1 MPKEKQLLYLPT
13 YNYSFYKYNKNT
25 NHRKVK
31 YLKKKKK
38 DLKRATLIE
47 ACINGQCTVK
57 QVANAL
63 GLSERRVKQIK
74 KEVKENGVKSIQ
86 HGNRGRKP
94 KNTISNETKKKILEL
109 RSSYQYELSNFKHF
123 QEILKERENI
133 DISYSALYNILHNA
147 GIKSPK
153 KHRKS
158 KLHHRRKRK
167 ESEGM
172 MLQADGTPFDWFGN
186 GEKYSL
192 HGFVDDA
199 TGKITGLYMCKN
211 ECLLGYLE
219 VLRQTLENYGIPISL
234 YPDKYSVFFPPKK
247 VDDHVTIEE
256 QLNGREKGITQFGRI
271 VEELG
276 ITMFPANSPQA
287 KGRIERLWE
296 TLQSRLVTEFRINNI
311 TTMEQANTFLSNY
324 IDIYN
329 SKFAIEPLNK
339 NNVFLK
345 LPKKYNLDELLCVK
359 FERTIDNAGVFS
371 VNNSKFQ
378 ILDRSLPPKT
388 KITVYLSKKVG
399 MLAKINNKTYDVQP
413 LELIS
418 KGLIDTNS
426 LDYHQ
431 WLPDVVIELINE
443 FYLKDAKAS

>member
-1 MPKEKQLLYLPT
+1 MLKQ
-13 YNYSFYKYNKNT
+13 
-25 NHRKVK
+25 
-31 YLKKKKK
+31 K
-38 DLKRATLIE
+38 DLRRATLIE
-47 ACINGQCTVK
+47 ACIKGQCTVK
-57 QVANAL
+57 QVAIAL
-63 GLSERRVKQIK
+63 GISERRVKQIK

-94 KNTISNETKKKILEL
+94 KNTISDETRRKILEL
-109 RSSYQYELSNFKHF
+109 RGSYEYEISNFKHF
-123 QEILKERENI
+123 QELLKERENI
-133 DISYSALYNILHNA
+133 DISYSALYNILRKA

-167 ESEGM
+167 ECEGM
-172 MLQADGTPFDWFGN
+172 MLQADGTPYDWFGN
-186 GEKYSL
+186 EEKYSL

-247 VDDHVTIEE
+247 VNDHITIEE

-271 VEELG
+271 VEELN
-276 ITMFPANSPQA
+276 IEMFPASSPQA

-296 TLQSRLVTEFRINNI
+296 TLQSRLVTEFRINKIKNI
-311 TTMEQANTFLSNY
+311 DEANEFLKEY
-324 IDIYN
+324 ILKYN
-329 SKFAIEPLNK
+329 SKFSVEPISKTNM
-339 NNVFLK
+339 FLK
-345 LPKKYNLDELLCVK
+345 LPKRYDLDELLCVR

-371 VNNSKFQ
+371 INNSKFQ
-378 ILDRSLPPKT
+378 ILDKSLPPKT
-388 KITVYLSKKVG
+388 KVQIYISQKIGMRVKVKN
-399 MLAKINNKTYDVQP
+399 KIYDVEP

-418 KGLIDTNS
+418 KDKIDNNQ
-426 LDYHQ
+426 LDLHQ
-431 WLPDVVIELINE
+431 WLPYVVIDLINE
-443 FYLKDAKAS
+443 YYLKDAKAS

>member
-1 MPKEKQLLYLPT
+1 M
-13 YNYSFYKYNKNT
+13 YKYVKNRQT
-25 NHRKVK
+25 RKVE
-31 YLKKKKK
+31 YLM
-38 DLKRATLIE
+38 LKQEEIRRATLIE
-47 ACINGQCTVK
+47 ACIKGQCTVK

-74 KEVKENGVKSIQ
+74 KEVKENGVKSIA

-94 KNTISNETKKKILEL
+94 KNTISDETRNKILNL
-109 RSSYQYELSNFKHF
+109 RSSYQYEISNFKHF
-123 QEILKERENI
+123 QELLKEHENI
-133 DISYSALYNILHNA
+133 DISYSALYNILKNA

-153 KHRKS
+153 KHRKT

-167 ESEGM
+167 ECEGM
-172 MLQADGTPFDWFGN
+172 MLQADGTPFEWFGDSN
-186 GEKYSL
+186 QYSL
-192 HGFVDDA
+192 HGFIDDA

-219 VLRQTLENYGIPISL
+219 VLRQTLVNYGIPISL

-247 VDDHVTIEE
+247 VDDHITIEE

-276 ITMFPANSPQA
+276 IEMFPASSPQA

-311 TTMEQANTFLSNY
+311 KTMEEANKFLIQY
-324 IDIYN
+324 IPKYN
-329 SKFAIEPLNK
+329 SKFAIESASK
-339 NNVFLK
+339 QSVFLK
-345 LPKKYNLDELLCVK
+345 LPKRYNLDELLCVR

-371 VNNSKFQ
+371 LNNSKFQ
-378 ILDRSLPPKT
+378 VLDKYLPPKT
-388 KITVYLSKKVG
+388 KVEIYLSQKIG
-399 MLAKINNKTYDVQP
+399 MIVKSNNKTYDVQP
-413 LELIS
+413 LELVS
-418 KGLIDTNS
+418 KDQIDNNS
-426 LDYHQ
+426 STYHQ

>member
-1 MPKEKQLLYLPT
+1 MLKQ
-13 YNYSFYKYNKNT
+13 
-25 NHRKVK
+25 
-31 YLKKKKK
+31 K

-47 ACINGQCTVK
+47 ACIKGQCTVK
-57 QVANAL
+57 QVATAL

-94 KNTISNETKKKILEL
+94 KNTISDETRKRILEL
-109 RSSYQYELSNFKHF
+109 RSSYEYEISNFKHF
-123 QEILKERENI
+123 QELLKERENI
-133 DISYSALYNILHNA
+133 DISYSALYNILRNA

-153 KHRKS
+153 RHRKT

-167 ESEGM
+167 ECEGM
-172 MLQADGTPFDWFGN
+172 MLQADGTPFDWFGD
-186 GEKYSL
+186 ERKYSL
-192 HGFVDDA
+192 HGFIDDA

-247 VDDHVTIEE
+247 VNDHITIEE

-271 VEELG
+271 IEELG
-276 ITMFPANSPQA
+276 IEMFPASSPQA

-296 TLQSRLVTEFRINNI
+296 TLQSRLTTEFRINNI
-311 TTMEQANTFLSNY
+311 KTIDEANTFLITY
-324 IDIYN
+324 IEKYN
-329 SKFAIEPLNK
+329 SKFSIEASSK

-345 LPKKYNLDELLCVK
+345 LPKRYNLDELLCVR

-371 VNNSKFQ
+371 INNSKFQ
-378 ILDRSLPPKT
+378 IMDKSLPTKT
-388 KITVYLSKKVG
+388 KVLIYISQ
-399 MLAKINNKTYDVQP
+399 KIGILVKSNNKVYDVQP

-418 KGLIDTNS
+418 KDKIDNNS

-431 WLPDVVIELINE
+431 WLADVVIELINE
-443 FYLKDAKAS
+443 YYLKDAKAS

>member
-1 MPKEKQLLYLPT
+1 MLKE
-13 YNYSFYKYNKNT
+13 
-25 NHRKVK
+25 
-31 YLKKKKK
+31 K

-47 ACINGQCTVK
+47 ACIKGKCTVK
-57 QVANAL
+57 QVATAL

-86 HGNRGRKP
+86 HGNRGRRP
-94 KNTISNETKKKILEL
+94 KNAIPDETKKKILEL
-109 RSSYQYELSNFKHF
+109 RSSYEYELSNFKHF
-123 QEILKERENI
+123 QELLKERENI
-133 DISYSALYNILHNA
+133 DISYSALYNILRNA

-167 ESEGM
+167 ECEGM

-192 HGFVDDA
+192 HGFIDDA

-219 VLRQTLENYGIPISL
+219 VLRQTLENFGIPISL

-256 QLNGREKGITQFGRI
+256 QLNGREKGVTQFGRI

-276 ITMFPANSPQA
+276 IEMFPASSPQA

-311 TTMEQANTFLSNY
+311 KSIDEANKFLINY
-324 IDIYN
+324 IKKYN
-329 SKFAIEPLNK
+329 SQFSVSPTNSKS
-339 NNVFLK
+339 VFLK
-345 LPKKYNLDELLCVK
+345 LPKRYNLDELLCVK

-371 VNNSKFQ
+371 LNNSKFQ
-378 ILDRSLPPKT
+378 IIDKSLPPKT
-388 KITVYLSKKVG
+388 KVQIYLSQKIG
-399 MLAKINNKTYDVQP
+399 MRVKANNKIYEVQP

-418 KGLIDTNS
+418 KEKIDTNS
-426 LDYHQ
+426 LDYHK
-431 WLPDVVIELINE
+431 WLADVVIELINE
-443 FYLKDAKAS
+443 FYLKDAKALHVNIV

>member
-1 MPKEKQLLYLPT
+1 MIKQKE
-13 YNYSFYKYNKNT
+13 
-25 NHRKVK
+25 
-31 YLKKKKK
+31 
-38 DLKRATLIE
+38 LKRATLIE

-57 QVANAL
+57 QVATAL

-94 KNTISNETKKKILEL
+94 KNTISDETRNRILEL

-123 QEILKERENI
+123 QELLKERENI
-133 DISYSALYNILHNA
+133 DISYSALYNILHKA

-153 KHRKS
+153 KHHKAR
-158 KLHHRRKRK
+158 LHHRRKRK

-172 MLQADGTPFDWFGN
+172 MLQADGTPFDWFGT

-192 HGFVDDA
+192 HGFIDDA

-247 VDDHVTIEE
+247 VNDHLTIEE

-276 ITMFPANSPQA
+276 IDMFPANSPQA

-296 TLQSRLVTEFRINNI
+296 TLQSRLVTEFRINNVTSI
-311 TTMEQANTFLSNY
+311 EQANIFLSQY
-324 IDIYN
+324 INIYN
-329 SKFAIEPLNK
+329 SKFAIQATNSK
-339 NNVFLK
+339 NVFLK
-345 LPKKYNLDELLCVK
+345 LPKRYNLDELLCVR

-371 VNNSKFQ
+371 INNSKFQ
-378 ILDRSLPPKT
+378 LVEKNLPPKT
-388 KITVYLSKKVG
+388 RISVYLSQKHG
-399 MLAKINNKTYDVQP
+399 MFVKINNKSYDVLP

-418 KGLIDTNS
+418 KDKIDNNS

-431 WLPDVVIELINE
+431 WLPDVVINLINE
-443 FYLKDAKAS
+443 FYLRDAKAS

>member
-1 MPKEKQLLYLPT
+1 M
-13 YNYSFYKYNKNT
+13 
-25 NHRKVK
+25 
-31 YLKKKKK
+31 
-38 DLKRATLIE
+38 
-47 ACINGQCTVK
+47 
-57 QVANAL
+57 
-63 GLSERRVKQIK
+63 
-74 KEVKENGVKSIQ
+74 
-86 HGNRGRKP
+86 
-94 KNTISNETKKKILEL
+94 
-109 RSSYQYELSNFKHF
+109 
-123 QEILKERENI
+123 
-133 DISYSALYNILHNA
+133 HNA

-234 YPDKYSVFFPPKK
+234 YPDKCSVFFPPKK

-311 TTMEQANTFLSNY
+311 TTMGQANTFLSNY

-345 LPKKYNLDELLCVK
+345 LPKKYNLVELLCVK

>member
-1 MPKEKQLLYLPT
+1 MLKQ
-13 YNYSFYKYNKNT
+13 
-25 NHRKVK
+25 
-31 YLKKKKK
+31 K

-47 ACINGQCTVK
+47 ACIKGQCTIK
-57 QVANAL
+57 QVATAL

-94 KNTISNETKKKILEL
+94 KNTIPTETIKRIVEL
-109 RSSYQYELSNFKHF
+109 RSSYEYEISNFKHF
-123 QEILKERENI
+123 QELLKERENI
-133 DISYSALYNILHNA
+133 DISYSALYNILRNA

-153 KHRKS
+153 KHHKS

-167 ESEGM
+167 ECEGM

-192 HGFVDDA
+192 HGFIDDA
-199 TGKITGLYMCKN
+199 TGKVTGLYMCKN

-247 VDDHVTIEE
+247 VNDHITIEE

-276 ITMFPANSPQA
+276 ITMFAASSPQA

-296 TLQSRLVTEFRINNI
+296 TLQSRLVTEFRVNEII
-311 TTMEQANTFLSNY
+311 SMEQANEFLLAY
-324 IDIYN
+324 ITKYN
-329 SKFAIEPLNK
+329 SQFSVEPISKK
-339 NNVFLK
+339 NMFLK
-345 LPKKYNLDELLCVK
+345 LPKRYNIDELLCVR

-371 VNNSKFQ
+371 INNSKFQ
-378 ILDRSLPPKT
+378 IVDKNLPPKT
-388 KITVYLSKKVG
+388 KVQIYLSQKIGMRVKVHN
-399 MLAKINNKTYDVQP
+399 KIYDVQP
-413 LELIS
+413 LDLIS
-418 KGLIDTNS
+418 KDSIKIDT
-426 LDYHQ
+426 LEYHQ
-431 WLPDVVIELINE
+431 WLPDVVIDLINE
-443 FYLKDAKAS
+443 FYLRDAKAS

>member
-1 MPKEKQLLYLPT
+1 M
-13 YNYSFYKYNKNT
+13 YKYVKYREN
-25 NHRKVK
+25 RKVE
-31 YLKKKKK
+31 YLMLKPK
-38 DLKRATLIE
+38 DLKRVTLIE
-47 ACINGQCTVK
+47 ACIKGQCTVK
-57 QVANAL
+57 QVADAL

-345 LPKKYNLDELLCVK
+345 LPKKYNLDELLCVR

-371 VNNSKFQ
+371 INNSKFQ
-378 ILDRSLPPKT
+378 IVDRNLPPKT
-388 KITVYLSKKVG
+388 RVSIYLRKK
-399 MLAKINNKTYDVQP
+399 
-413 LELIS
+413 
-418 KGLIDTNS
+418 
-426 LDYHQ
+426 
-431 WLPDVVIELINE
+431 
-443 FYLKDAKAS
+443 

>member
-1 MPKEKQLLYLPT
+1 MLKE
-13 YNYSFYKYNKNT
+13 
-25 NHRKVK
+25 
-31 YLKKKKK
+31 K

-47 ACINGQCTVK
+47 ACIKGQCTIK
-57 QVANAL
+57 QVATAL

-94 KNTISNETKKKILEL
+94 KNAIPDDTKKKILEL

-123 QEILKERENI
+123 QELLKERENI
-133 DISYSALYNILHNA
+133 DISYSALYNILRNA
-147 GIKSPK
+147 GIKSHK

-167 ESEGM
+167 ECEGM

-192 HGFVDDA
+192 HGFIDDA

-219 VLRQTLENYGIPISL
+219 VLRQTLENFGIPISL

-276 ITMFPANSPQA
+276 IEMFPASSPQA

-311 TTMEQANTFLSNY
+311 KSIDEANKFLIDY
-324 IDIYN
+324 IKKYN
-329 SKFAIEPLNK
+329 SQFSVSPTNSKS
-339 NNVFLK
+339 VFLK
-345 LPKKYNLDELLCVK
+345 LPKRYNLDELLCVK

-371 VNNSKFQ
+371 LNNSKFQ
-378 ILDRSLPPKT
+378 IIDKSLPPKT
-388 KITVYLSKKVG
+388 KVQIYLSQKIG
-399 MLAKINNKTYDVQP
+399 MRVKANNKIYEVQP

-418 KGLIDTNS
+418 KEKIDTNS
-426 LDYHQ
+426 LDYHK
-431 WLPDVVIELINE
+431 WLADVVIELINE
-443 FYLKDAKAS
+443 FYLKDAKALHVNIV

>member
-1 MPKEKQLLYLPT
+1 MLKQKEI
-13 YNYSFYKYNKNT
+13 
-25 NHRKVK
+25 
-31 YLKKKKK
+31 
-38 DLKRATLIE
+38 KRATLIE

-94 KNTISNETKKKILEL
+94 KNAISVETKKKILDL
-109 RSSYQYELSNFKHF
+109 RSSYEYELSNFKHF

-133 DISYSALYNILHNA
+133 DISYSALYNILHTA
-147 GIKSPK
+147 GIRSPK

-167 ESEGM
+167 ASEGM

-192 HGFVDDA
+192 HGFIDDA

-219 VLRQTLENYGIPISL
+219 VLRQTLENFGIPISL

-247 VDDHVTIEE
+247 VDDHLTIEE

-271 VEELG
+271 IEELG
-276 ITMFPANSPQA
+276 ISMFPASSPQA

-296 TLQSRLVTEFRINNI
+296 TLQSRLVTEFRINHI
-311 TTMEQANTFLSNY
+311 TTIEQANEFLANY
-324 IDIYN
+324 IKKYN
-329 SKFAIEPLNK
+329 SKFAIKPT
-339 NNVFLK
+339 NNTSMFLK
-345 LPKKYNLDELLCVK
+345 LPKKYNLDELLCVR

-371 VNNSKFQ
+371 LNNSKFQ
-378 ILDRSLPPKT
+378 VLDRSLPPKT
-388 KITVYLSKKVG
+388 KIQIYLSQKNG
-399 MLAKINNKTYDVQP
+399 MFIKCNNKQYDVQP

-418 KGLIDTNS
+418 KDSNDKNS
-426 LDYHQ
+426 NNYSQ
-431 WLPDVVIELINE
+431 YLPKVIIELINY

>member
-1 MPKEKQLLYLPT
+1 MLKQ
-13 YNYSFYKYNKNT
+13 
-25 NHRKVK
+25 
-31 YLKKKKK
+31 K

-276 ITMFPANSPQA
+276 ITMFPTNSPQA

>member
-1 MPKEKQLLYLPT
+1 M
-13 YNYSFYKYNKNT
+13 YKNRKHRQN
-25 NHRKVK
+25 RKVE
-31 YLKKKKK
+31 YLMLKQK
-38 DLKRATLIE
+38 DLKRVTLIE
-47 ACINGQCTVK
+47 ACIKGQCTVK
-57 QVANAL
+57 QVATAL

-94 KNTISNETKKKILEL
+94 KNTIPNETKKKILEL
-109 RSSYQYELSNFKHF
+109 RNSYQYEMSNFKHF
-123 QEILKERENI
+123 QELLKERENI
-133 DISYSALYNILHNA
+133 DISYSALYNILRNA

-153 KHRKS
+153 KHRKT

-167 ESEGM
+167 ECEGM
-172 MLQADGTPFDWFGN
+172 MLQADGTPFDWFN
-186 GEKYSL
+186 TGEKYSL

-247 VDDHVTIEE
+247 VNDHITIEE

-276 ITMFPANSPQA
+276 IEMFPASSPQA

-311 TTMEQANTFLSNY
+311 QSIEKANEFLIDY
-324 IDIYN
+324 IKKYN
-329 SKFAIEPLNK
+329 SQFAVPATNSK
-339 NNVFLK
+339 SVFLK
-345 LPKKYNLDELLCVK
+345 LPKRYDLEELLCVR

-371 VNNSKFQ
+371 INNSKFQ
-378 ILDRSLPPKT
+378 IIDKSLPPKT
-388 KITVYLSKKVG
+388 KIQIYLSQKIG
-399 MLAKINNKTYDVQP
+399 MRVKANNKIYDVQP

-418 KGLIDTNS
+418 KDNIDTNS

-431 WLPDVVIELINE
+431 WLADVVIELINE
-443 FYLKDAKAS
+443 FYLKDAKASYKSLA

>member
-1 MPKEKQLLYLPT
+1 MLKQKEI
-13 YNYSFYKYNKNT
+13 
-25 NHRKVK
+25 
-31 YLKKKKK
+31 
-38 DLKRATLIE
+38 KRATLIE
-47 ACINGQCTVK
+47 ACIKGQCTIK
-57 QVANAL
+57 QVAVAL

-94 KNTISNETKKKILEL
+94 KNTISNEVKNKILEL
-109 RSSYQYELSNFKHF
+109 RCSYEYEISNFKHF
-123 QEILKERENI
+123 QELLKERENI
-133 DISYSALYNILHNA
+133 DISYSALYNILRSA

-167 ESEGM
+167 ECEGM
-172 MLQADGTPFDWFGN
+172 MLQADGTPFDWFGT
-186 GEKYSL
+186 GEQYSL
-192 HGFVDDA
+192 HGFIDDA

-247 VDDHVTIEE
+247 VDDHITIEE

-276 ITMFPANSPQA
+276 IDMFPANSPQA

-311 TTMEQANTFLSNY
+311 TTIESANEFFNSY
-324 IDIYN
+324 IPKYNEKFSVTPSN
-329 SKFAIEPLNK
+329 SKS
-339 NNVFLK
+339 VYLK
-345 LPKKYNLDELLCVK
+345 LPKRYNLDELLCVK

-371 VNNSKFQ
+371 LNNSKFQ
-378 ILDRSLPPKT
+378 VLDKSLPPKT
-388 KITVYLSKKVG
+388 KVQIYLSQKIG
-399 MLAKINNKTYDVQP
+399 MRVKSNNKILDVEP
-413 LELIS
+413 LEIIS
-418 KGLIDTNS
+418 NDNKDKKTLE
-426 LDYHQ
+426 YHVC
-431 WLPDVVIELINE
+431 LADVVIKLIND

>member
-1 MPKEKQLLYLPT
+1 MLKQKEI
-13 YNYSFYKYNKNT
+13 
-25 NHRKVK
+25 
-31 YLKKKKK
+31 
-38 DLKRATLIE
+38 KRATLIE

-94 KNTISNETKKKILEL
+94 KNTISVETKKKILDL
-109 RSSYQYELSNFKHF
+109 RSSYEYELSNFKHF

-133 DISYSALYNILHNA
+133 DISYSALYNILHTA
-147 GIKSPK
+147 GIRSPK

-167 ESEGM
+167 ASEGM

-192 HGFVDDA
+192 HGFIDDA

-219 VLRQTLENYGIPISL
+219 VLRQTLENFGIPISL

-247 VDDHVTIEE
+247 VDDHLTIEE

-276 ITMFPANSPQA
+276 ISMFPASSPQA

-311 TTMEQANTFLSNY
+311 TTIEQANAFLANY
-324 IDIYN
+324 IKKYN
-329 SKFAIEPLNK
+329 SKFAIKPT
-339 NNVFLK
+339 NNTSMFLK
-345 LPKKYNLDELLCVK
+345 LPKKYNLDELLCVR

-371 VNNSKFQ
+371 LNNSKFQ
-378 ILDRSLPPKT
+378 VLDRSLPPKT
-388 KITVYLSKKVG
+388 KIQIYLSQKNG
-399 MLAKINNKTYDVQP
+399 MFIKCNNKKYDVQP
-413 LELIS
+413 LEIIS
-418 KGLIDTNS
+418 KDSNDKNS
-426 LDYHQ
+426 NNY
-431 WLPDVVIELINE
+431 
-443 FYLKDAKAS
+443 S

>member
-1 MPKEKQLLYLPT
+1 MYKNRK
-13 YNYSFYKYNKNT
+13 YSNN
-25 NHRKVK
+25 RKVK
-31 YLKKKKK
+31 YLMLKQK

-47 ACINGQCTVK
+47 ACIKGQCTVK
-57 QVANAL
+57 QVATAL

-94 KNTISNETKKKILEL
+94 KNTISDETRKRILEL
-109 RSSYQYELSNFKHF
+109 RSSYEYEISNFKHF
-123 QEILKERENI
+123 QELLKERENI
-133 DISYSALYNILHNA
+133 DISYSALYNILRNA

-153 KHRKS
+153 KHRKT

-167 ESEGM
+167 ECEGM
-172 MLQADGTPFDWFGN
+172 MLQSDGTPFDWFGN
-186 GEKYSL
+186 GQKYSL

-256 QLNGREKGITQFGRI
+256 QLNGRDKGITQFGRI

-276 ITMFPANSPQA
+276 INMFPANSPQA

-296 TLQSRLVTEFRINNI
+296 TLQSRLVTEFRIHNI
-311 TTMEQANTFLSNY
+311 TTMEQANMFLPQY
-324 IDIYN
+324 INIYN
-329 SKFAIEPLNK
+329 SKFSVEPINK
-339 NNVFLK
+339 NSVFLK
-345 LPKKYNLDELLCVK
+345 LPKRYNLDELLCVR

-388 KITVYLSKKVG
+388 KVSIYLSYKNG
-399 MLAKINNKTYDVQP
+399 MIVKSNNKVYDVQP

-418 KGLIDTNS
+418 KDVIDNNS

>member
-1 MPKEKQLLYLPT
+1 MLKQ
-13 YNYSFYKYNKNT
+13 
-25 NHRKVK
+25 
-31 YLKKKKK
+31 K

-47 ACINGQCTVK
+47 ACIKGQCTVK
-57 QVANAL
+57 QVATAL

-94 KNTISNETKKKILEL
+94 KNTISDETRKRILEL
-109 RSSYQYELSNFKHF
+109 RSSYEYEISNFKHF
-123 QEILKERENI
+123 QELLKERENI
-133 DISYSALYNILHNA
+133 DISYSALYHILRNA

-153 KHRKS
+153 RHRKT

-167 ESEGM
+167 ECEGM

-186 GEKYSL
+186 GQKYSL

-247 VDDHVTIEE
+247 VNDHITIEE

-271 VEELG
+271 IEELG
-276 ITMFPANSPQA
+276 IEMFPASSPQA

-296 TLQSRLVTEFRINNI
+296 TLQSRLTTEFRINNI
-311 TTMEQANTFLSNY
+311 KTIDEANIFLISY
-324 IDIYN
+324 IEKYN
-329 SKFAIEPLNK
+329 SKFAIEASSK
-339 NNVFLK
+339 KSVFLK
-345 LPKKYNLDELLCVK
+345 LPKRYNLDELLCVR
-359 FERTIDNAGVFS
+359 FERSIDNAGVFS
-371 VNNSKFQ
+371 INNSKFQ
-378 ILDRSLPPKT
+378 IIDKSLPPKT
-388 KITVYLSKKVG
+388 KVQIYISQKIG
-399 MLAKINNKTYDVQP
+399 MRVKSNNKVYDVQP
-413 LELIS
+413 LKLVS
-418 KGLIDTNS
+418 KDKIDNNS

-431 WLPDVVIELINE
+431 WLADVVIELINE
-443 FYLKDAKAS
+443 YYLKDAKAS

>member
-1 MPKEKQLLYLPT
+1 MLKQ
-13 YNYSFYKYNKNT
+13 
-25 NHRKVK
+25 
-31 YLKKKKK
+31 K

-47 ACINGQCTVK
+47 ACIKGQCTVK

-63 GLSERRVKQIK
+63 GLSERRIKQIK

-94 KNTISNETKKKILEL
+94 KNTISDETRKKILEL
-109 RSSYQYELSNFKHF
+109 RSSYEYEISNFKHF
-123 QEILKERENI
+123 QELLKERENI

-167 ESEGM
+167 NSEGM
-172 MLQADGTPFDWFGN
+172 MLQADGTPFDWFGC

-247 VDDHVTIEE
+247 VNDHITIEE

-287 KGRIERLWE
+287 KGRVERLWE
-296 TLQSRLVTEFRINNI
+296 TLQSRLVTEFRINKI
-311 TTMEQANTFLSNY
+311 TTIEQANSFLFTY

-329 SKFAIEPLNK
+329 SKFAVKPLNK
-339 NNVFLK
+339 KSMFLK
-345 LPKKYNLDELLCVK
+345 LPKSYNLDELLCVK

-371 VNNSKFQ
+371 LNNSKFQ

-388 KITVYLSKKVG
+388 KISIYLSQKIG
-399 MLAKINNKTYDVQP
+399 MVVKFNNKTYDVQP
-413 LELIS
+413 LELLS
-418 KGLIDTNS
+418 KDSIDKNS

-431 WLPDVVIELINE
+431 WLPDVVIQLINE

>member
-1 MPKEKQLLYLPT
+1 MLKQ
-13 YNYSFYKYNKNT
+13 
-25 NHRKVK
+25 
-31 YLKKKKK
+31 K

-47 ACINGQCTVK
+47 ACINGKCTVK
-57 QVANAL
+57 QVAYAL
-63 GLSERRVKQIK
+63 GISERRVKQIK

-94 KNTISNETKKKILEL
+94 KNTIPDETRKKILEL
-109 RSSYQYELSNFKHF
+109 RSSYEYEISNFKHF
-123 QEILKERENI
+123 QELLKEHENI
-133 DISYSALYNILHNA
+133 EISYSALYNILKSA

-153 KHRKS
+153 KHRKT

-167 ESEGM
+167 EAEGM
-172 MLQADGTPFDWFGN
+172 MLQADGTPFDWFET

-219 VLRQTLENYGIPISL
+219 VLRQTLENFGIPISL

-247 VDDHVTIEE
+247 VSDHLTIEE
-256 QLNGREKGITQFGRI
+256 QLNGRQKGITQFGRI

-276 ITMFPANSPQA
+276 IEMFPASSPQA

-296 TLQSRLVTEFRINNI
+296 TLQSRLVTEFRINKI
-311 TTMEQANTFLSNY
+311 TNVDEANKFL
-324 IDIYN
+324 IEFIKIYN
-329 SKFAIEPLNK
+329 SKFSVEPS
-339 NNVFLK
+339 NNSSVFLK
-345 LPKKYNLDELLCVK
+345 LPKRYNLDELLCVK

-371 VNNSKFQ
+371 INNSKFQ
-378 ILDRSLPPKT
+378 ILNRNLPPKT
-388 KITVYLSKKVG
+388 KVQIYLSQKIGMRVKV
-399 MLAKINNKTYDVQP
+399 NSKTYDVVP
-413 LELIS
+413 LEVIS
-418 KGLIDTNS
+418 KDIINSES

-431 WLPDVVIELINE
+431 YFADVVFDLLNE

>member
-1 MPKEKQLLYLPT
+1 MLKQ
-13 YNYSFYKYNKNT
+13 
-25 NHRKVK
+25 
-31 YLKKKKK
+31 K

-47 ACINGQCTVK
+47 ACIKGQCTVK
-57 QVANAL
+57 QVATAL

-94 KNTISNETKKKILEL
+94 KNAISNATRKKILEL
-109 RSSYQYELSNFKHF
+109 RSSYEYEISNFKHF
-123 QEILKERENI
+123 QELLKERENI
-133 DISYSALYNILHNA
+133 NISYSALYNILRNA

-172 MLQADGTPFDWFGN
+172 MLQADGTPFDWFST

-192 HGFVDDA
+192 HGFIDDA

-247 VDDHVTIEE
+247 VNDHITIEE

-276 ITMFPANSPQA
+276 ITMFAASSPQA

-311 TTMEQANTFLSNY
+311 TNIEQANEFLVSY
-324 IDIYN
+324 ISKYN
-329 SKFAIEPLNK
+329 SKFAIKPTSK
-339 NNVFLK
+339 NSVFLK
-345 LPKKYNLDELLCVK
+345 LPKKYDLDELLCVR

-371 VNNSKFQ
+371 INNSKFQ
-378 ILDRSLPPKT
+378 ILDKSLPPKT
-388 KITVYLSKKVG
+388 KVQIYLSQKIG
-399 MLAKINNKTYDVQP
+399 MRVKSNNKVYDIQP

-418 KGLIDTNS
+418 KDK
-426 LDYHQ
+426 LDNNPLAYHQ

>member
-1 MPKEKQLLYLPT
+1 MLKQ
-13 YNYSFYKYNKNT
+13 
-25 NHRKVK
+25 
-31 YLKKKKK
+31 K

-47 ACINGQCTVK
+47 ACIKGQCTVK

-74 KEVKENGVKSIQ
+74 REVKENGVKSIQ

-94 KNTISNETKKKILEL
+94 KNTIPSETRKKILEL
-109 RSSYQYELSNFKHF
+109 RSSYEYEISNFKHF
-123 QEILKERENI
+123 QELLKEHENI
-133 DISYSALYNILHNA
+133 DISYSALYNILRNA

-153 KHRKS
+153 KHRKP

-167 ESEGM
+167 ECEGM
-172 MLQADGTPFDWFGN
+172 MLQADGTPFDWFETGQ
-186 GEKYSL
+186 KYSL

-247 VDDHVTIEE
+247 VDDHITLEE

-276 ITMFPANSPQA
+276 IEMFPASSPQA

-296 TLQSRLVTEFRINNI
+296 TLQSRLVTEFRINHIKNVEEANI
-311 TTMEQANTFLSNY
+311 FLIEY
-324 IDIYN
+324 IKKYN
-329 SKFAIEPLNK
+329 SKFAIEATNK
-339 NNVFLK
+339 KSVFLK
-345 LPKKYNLDELLCVK
+345 LPKRYNLDELLCVK

-371 VNNSKFQ
+371 INNSKFQ
-378 ILDRSLPPKT
+378 ILDKRLPPKT
-388 KITVYLSKKVG
+388 KVQIYLSQKIG
-399 MLAKINNKTYDVQP
+399 MRVKANNKIYDVQP

-418 KGLIDTNS
+418 KDKIDNES

-431 WLPDVVIELINE
+431 WLANVVINLINE
-443 FYLKDAKAS
+443 YYLKDAKAS

>member
-1 MPKEKQLLYLPT
+1 MLKQ
-13 YNYSFYKYNKNT
+13 N
-25 NHRKVK
+25 
-31 YLKKKKK
+31 

-47 ACINGQCTVK
+47 ACIKGQCTIK
-57 QVANAL
+57 QVATAL

-94 KNTISNETKKKILEL
+94 KNTIPNEIIKKIVEL
-109 RSSYQYELSNFKHF
+109 RSSYEYEISNFKHF
-123 QEILKERENI
+123 QELLKERENI
-133 DISYSALYNILHNA
+133 DISYSALYNILRNA

-167 ESEGM
+167 ECEGM
-172 MLQADGTPFDWFGN
+172 MLQADGTPFDWFGDGQN
-186 GEKYSL
+186 YSL
-192 HGFVDDA
+192 HGFIDDA

-219 VLRQTLENYGIPISL
+219 VLRQTLENFGIPISL

-247 VDDHVTIEE
+247 VDDHITIEE

-276 ITMFPANSPQA
+276 IEMFAASSPQA

-311 TTMEQANTFLSNY
+311 TNMDDANIFLVDY
-324 IDIYN
+324 ISKYN
-329 SKFAIEPLNK
+329 SKFSVEPTSK
-339 NNVFLK
+339 KSVFLK
-345 LPKKYNLDELLCVK
+345 LPKRYNLDELLCVR

-371 VNNSKFQ
+371 ISNSKFQ
-378 ILDRSLPPKT
+378 ILDKNLPPKT
-388 KITVYLSKKVG
+388 KVQIYLSQKIG
-399 MLAKINNKTYDVQP
+399 MRVKIHNKIYDVQP

-418 KGLIDTNS
+418 KDSIKIES
-426 LDYHQ
+426 SEYHQ
-431 WLPDVVIELINE
+431 WLPDVVIDLIDE

>member
-1 MPKEKQLLYLPT
+1 MLKQ
-13 YNYSFYKYNKNT
+13 
-25 NHRKVK
+25 
-31 YLKKKKK
+31 K

-57 QVANAL
+57 QVATAL

-94 KNTISNETKKKILEL
+94 KNTISDETRKTILNL
-109 RSSYQYELSNFKHF
+109 RSTYQYELSNFKHF
-123 QEILKERENI
+123 QELLKERENI
-133 DISYSALYNILHNA
+133 DISYSALYNILHKA
-147 GIKSPK
+147 GFKSPK

-172 MLQADGTPFDWFGN
+172 MLQADGTPFDWFGT

-192 HGFVDDA
+192 HGFIDDA

-247 VDDHVTIEE
+247 VNDHLTIEE
-256 QLNGREKGITQFGRI
+256 QLNGRQKGITQFGRI

-276 ITMFPANSPQA
+276 IEMFPANSPQA

-311 TTMEQANTFLSNY
+311 TSIEMANDFLLQY
-324 IDIYN
+324 INIYN
-329 SKFAIEPLNK
+329 SKFAIQASNSK
-339 NNVFLK
+339 SVFLK
-345 LPKKYNLDELLCVK
+345 LPKKYNLDELLCVR

-371 VNNSKFQ
+371 IKNSKFQ
-378 ILDRSLPPKT
+378 ILDKNLPPKT
-388 KITVYLSKKVG
+388 KISVYLSKKVG
-399 MLAKINNKTYDVQP
+399 MFVKINNKVYDVLP

-418 KGLIDTNS
+418 KDKIDTNS

-431 WLPDVVIELINE
+431 WLPDVVINLINE
-443 FYLKDAKAS
+443 FYLTDAKAS

>member
-1 MPKEKQLLYLPT
+1 MLKQ
-13 YNYSFYKYNKNT
+13 
-25 NHRKVK
+25 
-31 YLKKKKK
+31 K

-47 ACINGQCTVK
+47 ACIKGQCTVK
-57 QVANAL
+57 QVATAL

-74 KEVKENGVKSIQ
+74 KEVKENGVRSIQ

-94 KNTISNETKKKILEL
+94 KNTISDETRKRILEL
-109 RSSYQYELSNFKHF
+109 RSSYEYEISNFKHF
-123 QEILKERENI
+123 QELLKERENI
-133 DISYSALYNILHNA
+133 DISYSALYNILRNA

-153 KHRKS
+153 KHRKT

-167 ESEGM
+167 ECEGM
-172 MLQADGTPFDWFGN
+172 MLQADGTPFDWFGD
-186 GEKYSL
+186 GQKYSL
-192 HGFVDDA
+192 HGFIDDA

-247 VDDHVTIEE
+247 VNDHITLEE

-271 VEELG
+271 IEELG
-276 ITMFPANSPQA
+276 IEMFPASSPQA

-311 TTMEQANTFLSNY
+311 KNINDANVFLIEY
-324 IDIYN
+324 IKKYN
-329 SKFAIEPLNK
+329 SKFAVEATNQK
-339 NNVFLK
+339 SVFLK
-345 LPKKYNLDELLCVK
+345 LPKRYNLDELLCVR

-371 VNNSKFQ
+371 INNSKFQ
-378 ILDRSLPPKT
+378 IMDKRLPPKT
-388 KITVYLSKKVG
+388 KVQIYLSQKIG
-399 MLAKINNKTYDVQP
+399 MRVKSNNKIYDVQP

-418 KGLIDTNS
+418 KDKIDNDS

-431 WLPDVVIELINE
+431 WLANVVVELINE
-443 FYLKDAKAS
+443 YYLKDAKAS

>member
-1 MPKEKQLLYLPT
+1 MLKQEEI
-13 YNYSFYKYNKNT
+13 
-25 NHRKVK
+25 
-31 YLKKKKK
+31 
-38 DLKRATLIE
+38 KRATLIE
-47 ACINGQCTVK
+47 ACIKGQCTVK
-57 QVANAL
+57 QVATAL

-74 KEVKENGVKSIQ
+74 KEVKENGVKSIA

-94 KNTISNETKKKILEL
+94 KNTIPDETRKRILEL
-109 RSSYQYELSNFKHF
+109 RSSYEYEISNFKHF
-123 QEILKERENI
+123 QELLKERENI
-133 DISYSALYNILHNA
+133 DISYSALYNILHSV

-153 KHRKS
+153 KHHKT

-167 ESEGM
+167 ECEGM

-186 GEKYSL
+186 GEHYSL

-247 VDDHVTIEE
+247 VNDHITIEE

-276 ITMFPANSPQA
+276 IDMFPANSPQA

-296 TLQSRLVTEFRINNI
+296 TLQSRLVTEFRIHNI
-311 TTMEQANTFLSNY
+311 KNIEDANFFLVQY
-324 IDIYN
+324 IQEYN
-329 SKFAIEPLNK
+329 SKFAVEASSK
-339 NNVFLK
+339 KSVFLK
-345 LPKKYNLDELLCVK
+345 VPKRYNLDELLCVR

-371 VNNSKFQ
+371 IKNSKFQ
-378 ILDRSLPPKT
+378 ITDRKLPPKT
-388 KITVYLSKKVG
+388 KVQIYLSQKIG
-399 MLAKINNKTYDVQP
+399 MRVKANNKIYDVQP
-413 LELIS
+413 LELVS
-418 KGLIDTNS
+418 KDKIDNNA

-431 WLPDVVIELINE
+431 WLANVVIELINE

>member
-1 MPKEKQLLYLPT
+1 MLKQKEI
-13 YNYSFYKYNKNT
+13 
-25 NHRKVK
+25 
-31 YLKKKKK
+31 
-38 DLKRATLIE
+38 KRATLIE
-47 ACINGQCTVK
+47 ACINGECTVK
-57 QVANAL
+57 QVADAL

-74 KEVKENGVKSIQ
+74 KEVKENGVESIQ

-94 KNTISNETKKKILEL
+94 KNTIPNETRKKILEL
-109 RSSYQYELSNFKHF
+109 RNSYEYELSNFKHF

-167 ESEGM
+167 ESEGI
-172 MLQADGTPFDWFGN
+172 MLQADGTPFDWFGS

-192 HGFVDDA
+192 HGFIDDA

-296 TLQSRLVTEFRINNI
+296 TLQSRLVTEFRINKI
-311 TTMEQANTFLSNY
+311 TTMDEANAFLANY
-324 IDIYN
+324 IKIYN
-329 SKFAIEPLNK
+329 SKFAVEPLN
-339 NNVFLK
+339 NSNMFLK

-388 KITVYLSKKVG
+388 KITIYLSQKVG
-399 MLAKINNKTYDVQP
+399 MVVKANNKVYDVQP

-418 KGLIDTNS
+418 KDSIDTNS

>member
-1 MPKEKQLLYLPT
+1 MLKQEEI
-13 YNYSFYKYNKNT
+13 
-25 NHRKVK
+25 
-31 YLKKKKK
+31 
-38 DLKRATLIE
+38 KRATLIE
-47 ACINGQCTVK
+47 ACIKGQCTVK
-57 QVANAL
+57 QVATAL

-74 KEVKENGVKSIQ
+74 KEVKENGVKSIA

-94 KNTISNETKKKILEL
+94 KNTIPDETRKRILEL
-109 RSSYQYELSNFKHF
+109 RSSYEYEISNFKHF
-123 QEILKERENI
+123 QELLKERENI

-153 KHRKS
+153 KHRKT

-167 ESEGM
+167 ECEGM

-186 GEKYSL
+186 GERYSL

-247 VDDHVTIEE
+247 VNDHITIEE

-276 ITMFPANSPQA
+276 IDMFPANSPQA

-296 TLQSRLVTEFRINNI
+296 TLQSRLVTEFRIHNI
-311 TTMEQANTFLSNY
+311 KTIEDANSFLVQY
-324 IDIYN
+324 IQEYN
-329 SKFAIEPLNK
+329 SKFAIEASSK
-339 NNVFLK
+339 KSVFLK
-345 LPKKYNLDELLCVK
+345 LPKRYNLDELLCVR

-371 VNNSKFQ
+371 IKNSKFE
-378 ILDRSLPPKT
+378 IIDRKLPPKT
-388 KITVYLSKKVG
+388 KVQIYLSQKIG
-399 MLAKINNKTYDVQP
+399 MRVKANNKIYDVQP
-413 LELIS
+413 LELVS
-418 KGLIDTNS
+418 KDKIDNNS

-431 WLPDVVIELINE
+431 CLANVVIELINE